1 MWFKNNEIST
11 QSNICAL
18 IYNTVKHAHNEM
30 PGTDDF
36 ALL

>member
-1 MWFKNNEIST
+1 MWYKNNEIST

-18 IYNTVKHAHNEM
+18 IYNTVKDAYNEM
-30 PGTDDF
+30 PG